1 MGYQWDS
8 MRYYWDIDVIL
19 IYINDQCDTMG
30 YVGISGDIYWMSMG
44 FIGIFVF
51 I

>member
-19 IYINDQCDTMG
+19 MINVIQWGMLG
-30 YVGISGDIYWMSMG
+30 FLGISIGCQWDLLAYG
-44 FIGIFVF
+44 FSYE
-51 I
+51 